1 MRLQT
6 CLIGAFLC
14 TLAVGPAAAQ
24 RAPAAPGS
32 WTRYEAGE
40 VTLRNVAGF
49 VRVRPEDRSDVSVS
63 IVNPGPLPAPR
74 LRVSGDRLVIDGQLG
89 RQIRSC
95 QVDGAGFQ
103 VDTRSQGRLHT
114 EQLTVIELRVPRDAV
129 VAAGGAVRLHL
140 GPARSAEVRLD
151 GCGDA
156 DVVRVEEDAEI
167 SVSGSSDLRLY
178 DAGSAEISVAGGGDV
193 VVGVVRS
200 GLTVS
205 IAGAGDLTVARA
217 DGPTNIAV
225 QGGGDVLI
233 RDGQAT
239 SLSVAMA
246 GAGDFTHNGSAERLD
261 AVILGGGD
269 VHVRRVTGE
278 VTRRVFG
285 GGEVTIGR

>member
-1 MRLQT
+1 MRLLT
-6 CLIGAFLC
+6 CLAGALLL
-14 TLAVGPAAAQ
+14 TLSPALAQ
-24 RAPAAPGS
+24 TAPQPR
-32 WTRYEAGE
+32 TRYEATE
-40 VTLRNVAGF
+40 VTLRDVAAF
-49 VRVRPEDRSDVSVS
+49 VRVTTEDRRTVSVS
-63 IVNPGPLPAPR
+63 VVNPGPLPAPR
-74 LRVSGDRLVIDGQLG
+74 LRVSRNRLVIDGRLG

-103 VDTRSQGRLHT
+103 VVTRRQGRLHSQ
-114 EQLTVIELRVPRDAV
+114 QLPVIELRVPRDAV
-129 VAAGGAVRLHL
+129 ISAGGAVRLHL

-156 DVVRVEEDAEI
+156 DVVRVEEAAEI
-167 SVSGSSDLRLY
+167 SVSGSSDVRLY
-178 DAGSAEISVAGGGDV
+178 EAGSAEISVAGAGDV
-193 VVGVVRS
+193 TVGVVRS

-233 RDGQAT
+233 REGQAT
-239 SLSVAMA
+239 TLSVVMA
-246 GAGDFTHNGSAERLD
+246 GAGDLTHNGSAERLD

-285 GGEVTIGR
+285 GGEVTIGP